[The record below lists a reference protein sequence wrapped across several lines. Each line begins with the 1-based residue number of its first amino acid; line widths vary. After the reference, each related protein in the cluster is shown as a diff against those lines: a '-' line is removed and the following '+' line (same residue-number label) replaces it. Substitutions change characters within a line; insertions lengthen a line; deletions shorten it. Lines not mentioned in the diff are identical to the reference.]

1 MSELT
6 AQKACTETLTR
17 REQQKENRR
26 LALIEAAL
34 AVFSRVGYAAAKM
47 DDVATEAGVSKGT
60 VYLYFDSKETL
71 FKEMVRAKMSPML
84 SGMADA
90 IGQSSMSATDRLK
103 THMKF
108 FYKKVLNSDRRQIM
122 RLIMAEG
129 PMFPDLAEFYHANI
143 LNRGQAMIGAII
155 RQGVESG
162 EFREMEGH
170 GLAQNIAAGA
180 LVAGIWKLVFDRF
193 QPIDLDAYFD
203 THVDLILNG
212 LRASS
217 ADN

>member
-1 MSELT
+1 MSELLEGS
-6 AQKACTETLTR
+6 ACPESMSK
-17 REQQKENRR
+17 REQQKENKR
-26 LALIEAAL
+26 LALVDAAL
-34 AVFSRVGYAAAKM
+34 SVFSRVGYAAAKM
-47 DDVATEAGVSKGT
+47 DDVAAEAGVSKGT

-71 FKEMVRAKMSPML
+71 FKEMVRAKMTPML
-84 SGMADA
+84 SSMADV
-90 IGQSSMSATDRLK
+90 IGQPTMSATERLK

-155 RQGVESG
+155 QQGVESG
-162 EFREMEGH
+162 EFRQMEGH

-193 QPIDLDAYFD
+193 QPIDLDAYFE

-212 LRASS
+212 LRAPNS
-217 ADN
+217 NN